1 MNKVHEAMLQDMIS
15 EAEAGTM
22 DDTNEDMIVGTI
34 DDGIDRVVLHDA
46 DEELDDD
53 SDEVKEEDLL

>member
-34 DDGIDRVVLHDA
+34 DDGIDRVVLHDT

-53 SDEVKEEDLL
+53 SDQVKEEDLL

>member
-34 DDGIDRVVLHDA
+34 DDGIDRVVLHDT

-53 SDEVKEEDLL
+53 SYEVKEEDLL

>member
-15 EAEAGTM
+15 EAEAGAM

-34 DDGIDRVVLHDA
+34 DDGIDRVVLHDT

-53 SDEVKEEDLL
+53 SDQVKEEDLL

>member
-15 EAEAGTM
+15 EAEVGTL

-34 DDGIDRVVLHDA
+34 DDGIDRVVLHDN

-53 SDEVKEEDLL
+53 SDQVKEEDLL

>member
-34 DDGIDRVVLHDA
+34 DDGIDRVVLHDT

>member
-1 MNKVHEAMLQDMIS
+1 MNKVHEAMLQDMIEES
-15 EAEAGTM
+15 EVGTM

-34 DDGIDRVVLHDA
+34 DDGIDRVVLHDT